1 MAGREKLC
9 LSPGAGKQQSLE
21 TIRRDAPLFF
31 QRWAHR
37 AGFLRGL
44 PAFSSPKFPAA
55 HPSGAQPLRFNT
67 QGCKTSAG
75 AAVQLP
81 PSSTRHQL
89 RRAFPRTQPETRPPH
104 PHGNGNQP
112 TPWTAS
118 PPPRAAQHPQTAP
131 NSNVLAFC
139 LRAGCRL
146 VCAPSF
152 SASAPPAL
160 K

>member
-9 LSPGAGKQQSLE
+9 LGAGAGKQQSLE
-21 TIRRDAPLFF
+21 PIRRDAPLFF

-67 QGCKTSAG
+67 HGCKTSAG

-89 RRAFPRTQPETRPPH
+89 RCAFPRTQPETRPPH

-118 PPPRAAQHPQTAP
+118 PPPERHSTPKPPRTATFW
-131 NSNVLAFC
+131 L
-139 LRAGCRL
+139 
-146 VCAPSF
+146 
-152 SASAPPAL
+152 SASVLGADLSAHPHSLPL
-160 K
+160 HPLP